1 MAFSSIPFLCAFF
14 PIVAVIYYL
23 IPCMRLKNFFLIV
36 VSLLFYAYGEGYY
49 VLLMVGCA
57 FFNYVIARLIE
68 RYQKMG
74 KGLLFFSVFG
84 NLAMLGIY
92 KYTGMLFATIN
103 HITEL
108 NLEIPVIRLPIGISF
123 FTFQALSYV
132 VDVYRGKVKSDKNF
146 LNVLLYISFFPQLI
160 AGPVI
165 KYHSIAEQLGRR
177 KADLDQISRGMRRF
191 IIGMSKKVL
200 LSDTM
205 AAAAD
210 YVFALSVDELGTV
223 AAWVGAVAYMMQ
235 IYFDFS
241 GYSDMAIG
249 MGKMFG
255 FDFPENF
262 RFPYAASSIQD
273 FWHRWHISLTDWF
286 REYLYIPLGG
296 NRKGYVRTVINRLI
310 VFLLTGLWHGASWNF
325 VLWGL
330 FHWVFM
336 TLENLIP
343 KKENGKSRFGVLGHI
358 YVLLVVCVGFVLF
371 RADTIGQACT
381 ILSVMFTGGN
391 TGPLVAASTMR
402 IFDGLFLSAL
412 VVAIICSTFVGQWL
426 ITRFAGFKE
435 RNKGFA
441 GIAGAVYYVGSI
453 LLLVAC
459 VMSLAGGSYHPF
471 IYFRF

>member
-14 PIVAVIYYL
+14 PIVAAGYYL
-23 IPCMRLKNFFLIV
+23 IPSIWLKNFFLIV
-36 VSLLFYAYGEGYY
+36 ASLMFYAYGEGYY
-49 VLLMVGCA
+49 VLLMIGCA
-57 FFNYVIARLIE
+57 FFNYVSARLIE
-68 RYQKMG
+68 RYKKIG
-74 KGLLFFSVFG
+74 KGLLFFTVLG
-84 NLAMLGIY
+84 NLAVLGIY
-92 KYTGMLFATIN
+92 KYSGMLLATVN
-103 HITEL
+103 HITKL
-108 NLEIPVIRLPIGISF
+108 NADIPVVRLPIGISF

-132 VDVYRGKVKSDKNF
+132 VDVYRDKVKADKSF

-160 AGPVI
+160 AGPII
-165 KYHSIAEQLGRR
+165 KYHTIAGQLGRR
-177 KADLDQISRGMRRF
+177 KADLGQISRGMRRF
-191 IIGMSKKVL
+191 IIGLSKKVL

-205 AAAAD
+205 AATAD
-210 YVFALSVDELGTV
+210 YVFALSADELGTV
-223 AAWVGAVAYMMQ
+223 AAWVGAASYMMQ

-273 FWHRWHISLTDWF
+273 FWRRWHVSLTDWF

-296 NRKGYVRTVINRLI
+296 NRRGNIRTAFNRLF

-330 FHWVFM
+330 YHGTFLS
-336 TLENLIP
+336 LETLIP
-343 KKENGKSRFGVLGHI
+343 KKRDGKRRFGALNHI

-371 RADTIGQACT
+371 RADTIEQACMV
-381 ILSVMFTGGN
+381 LSVMFTKGN
-391 TGPLVAASTMR
+391 VTPLIAASTMR
-402 IFDGLFLSAL
+402 IFDGLFLSASA
-412 VVAIICSTFVGQWL
+412 VAVICSTSLGEWL
-426 ITRFAGFKE
+426 ITRCAGYKE
-435 RNKGFA
+435 SKKKCA
-441 GIAGAVYYVGSI
+441 GIAGAFCYLGSI
-453 LLLVAC
+453 VLLAAC

>member
-14 PIVAVIYYL
+14 PIVVVSYHL
-23 IPCMRLKNFFLIV
+23 IPSIRLKNLFLIA
-36 VSLLFYAYGEGYY
+36 VSLLFYAYGEGYF
-49 VLLMVGCA
+49 VLLMVSCA
-57 FFNYVIARLIE
+57 FFNYLFARLIE
-68 RYQKMG
+68 RYQNGK
-74 KGLLFFSVFG
+74 KGLLFFAVLC
-84 NLAMLGIY
+84 NLAILGIY
-92 KYTGMLFATIN
+92 KYTGMLFTTIN
-103 HITEL
+103 QITKL

-132 VDVYRGKVKSDKNF
+132 VDVYRGKVKSDKSF

-165 KYHSIAEQLGRR
+165 KYHSIAEQIGHR
-177 KADLDQISRGMRRF
+177 KADLEQISRGMRRF
-191 IIGMSKKVL
+191 IIGLSKKVL
-200 LSDTM
+200 LSDPM
-205 AAAAD
+205 AVAVD
-210 YVFALSVDELGTV
+210 YVFALSADELGTL
-223 AAWVGAVAYMMQ
+223 AAWVGAAAYMMQ

-273 FWHRWHISLTDWF
+273 FWRRWHISLTDWF

-296 NRKGYVRTVINRLI
+296 NRKGKIRTVLNRFV
-310 VFLLTGLWHGASWNF
+310 VFFCTGLWHGASWNF

-330 FHWVFM
+330 FHWAFM
-336 TLENLIP
+336 TFENLVP
-343 KKENGKSRFGVLGHI
+343 KREDGKVRFVAVRHI

-371 RADTIGQACT
+371 RAETIGQACMM
-381 ILSVMFTGGN
+381 LSVMFTGGSK
-391 TGPLVAASTMR
+391 GPLVAASTMR
-402 IFDGLFLSAL
+402 MFDGLFLSAFA
-412 VVAIICSTFVGQWL
+412 VAMICSTPVGQWL
-426 ITRFAGFKE
+426 ITRCTEYKE

-441 GIAGAVYYVGSI
+441 RIAGAVYYVSSI
-453 LLLVAC
+453 ALLVAC

>member
-14 PIVAVIYYL
+14 PVVVVCYYL
-23 IPCMRLKNFFLIV
+23 IPSIRLKNLFLIA

-57 FFNYVIARLIE
+57 FFNYLFARLIE
-68 RYQKMG
+68 RYEKTK
-74 KGLLFFSVFG
+74 KGLLFFAVLC
-84 NLAMLGIY
+84 NLAILGIY
-92 KYTGMLFATIN
+92 KYTGMLFMTIN
-103 HITEL
+103 QITKL

-132 VDVYRGKVKSDKNF
+132 VDVYRGKVKSDKSF

-165 KYHSIAEQLGRR
+165 KYHSIAEQIGNR

-191 IIGMSKKVL
+191 IIGLSKKVL
-200 LSDTM
+200 LSDPM

-210 YVFALSVDELGTV
+210 YVYALSVDELGTV
-223 AAWVGAVAYMMQ
+223 AAWVGAAAYMMQ

-262 RFPYAASSIQD
+262 RFPYAASSIKD
-273 FWHRWHISLTDWF
+273 FWRRWHISLTDWF

-296 NRKGYVRTVINRLI
+296 NRKGKIRTVLNRFV
-310 VFLLTGLWHGASWNF
+310 VFFCTGLWHGASWNF

-330 FHWVFM
+330 FHWAFM
-336 TLENLIP
+336 TFENLVP
-343 KKENGKSRFGVLGHI
+343 KREDGKVRFVTVRHI

-371 RADTIGQACT
+371 RAETIGQACMM
-381 ILSVMFTGGN
+381 LSVMFTGGSK
-391 TGPLVAASTMR
+391 GPLVAASTMR
-402 IFDGLFLSAL
+402 MFDGLFLSAFA
-412 VVAIICSTFVGQWL
+412 VAIICSTPVGQWL
-426 ITRFAGFKE
+426 VTRCTEYKE
-435 RNKGFA
+435 KNKGFA
-441 GIAGAVYYVGSI
+441 RVAGAVYYVSSI
-453 LLLVAC
+453 VLLVAC

>member
-14 PIVAVIYYL
+14 PIVVVSYYI
-23 IPCMRLKNFFLIV
+23 IPSMRLKNFFLIV

-57 FFNYVIARLIE
+57 FFNYVSALLID
-68 RYQKMG
+68 RYKKAG
-74 KGLLFFSVFG
+74 KGFLMIAVLG
-84 NLAMLGIY
+84 NLAILGIF
-92 KYTGMLFATIN
+92 KYTELLFTTIN
-103 HITEL
+103 QFTKL
-108 NLEIPVIRLPIGISF
+108 NLEIPVVRLPIGISF

-132 VDVYRGKVKSDKNF
+132 VDVYRGKVKSDKSF
-146 LNVLLYISFFPQLI
+146 LNILLYISFFPQLI
-160 AGPVI
+160 AGPII
-165 KYHSIAEQLGRR
+165 KYYNIAGQLGRR
-177 KADLDQISRGMRRF
+177 KADLGQISRGMRRF
-191 IIGMSKKVL
+191 IIGLSKKVL
-200 LSDTM
+200 LADTM

-210 YVFALSVDELGTV
+210 YVFALRFDELGTV
-223 AAWVGAVAYMMQ
+223 AAWVGAAAYMMQ

-273 FWHRWHISLTDWF
+273 FWRRWHISLTDWF

-296 NRKGYVRTVINRLI
+296 NRKGKIRTVINRLI
-310 VFLLTGLWHGASWNF
+310 VFLLTGLWHGASWTF

-336 TLENLIP
+336 TLETLIP
-343 KKENGKSRFGVLGHI
+343 KKADGKSRFGVLNHI
-358 YVLLVVCVGFVLF
+358 YVLLVVCVGFVIF
-371 RADTIGQACT
+371 RADTIEQAGMM
-381 ILSVMFTGGN
+381 LSVMFTGG
-391 TGPLVAASTMR
+391 TVTPLVAASTMR
-402 IFDGLFLSAL
+402 IFDRLFLYASA
-412 VVAIICSTFVGQWL
+412 VAVICSTFIGQWL
-426 ITRFAGFKE
+426 ITRCAEYQERKQKFAG
-435 RNKGFA
+435 A
-441 GIAGAVYYVGSI
+441 AGALYYVSSV
-453 LLLVAC
+453 LLLAAC